1 MNWKKDLLTSPEV
14 WTGTGLILAG
24 IVALGLGAHG
34 DSGQAL
40 APFGIGLILSEVLTK
55 AARAARERAKV
66 RVRRDD
72 DLDQTLRN

>member
-1 MNWKKDLLTSPEV
+1 MDWKKSLLTSPEV
-14 WTGTGLILAG
+14 WTGAGLTLAGAAALAFGMHGILA
-24 IVALGLGAHG
+24 
-34 DSGQAL
+34 QAL

-72 DLDQTLRN
+72 EQDH